1 MYIKS
6 LYEYFKNCN
15 YTVSTDSRN
24 CPKDSLFFALKGDNF
39 DGNKYAANA
48 LENGAAYAVVDN
60 PDYVVEGSDQYIFVH
75 DTLLALQLMANF
87 HRQMQQIPV
96 IGITGTNGKTTTKE
110 LIAVILEKKYK
121 VHYTKGNF
129 NNHIGVPLTLLGIRA
144 EDEIAV
150 IEMGASHLGEIR
162 DLARIAQPDYV
173 LITNIGKAH
182 IEGFGSF
189 ENILKTKMELY
200 DYIKL
205 NREGTVFLN
214 NDDEILKNRVE
225 GIKTVLTYG
234 QSDKADICGSIQLDS
249 LTLSID
255 WAEKTHPE
263 KVFSVNTKLVGDYNL
278 YNVLAAITIGV
289 YFKVSNEDINEA
301 LTEYSPSN
309 NRSQLVQTKK
319 NRLIVDAYN
328 ANPTSMHAALDNFCL
343 IKEENKAVILGDMK
357 ELGKESIN
365 EHQSIIDLLERHPEI
380 TPVIL
385 VGSEFGKVNR
395 KFLHFADKDALLKE
409 LSVNPIANKTILI
422 KGSNSTQLY
431 KIVDAL

>member
-6 LYEYFKNCN
+6 LYEYFKSCN
-15 YTVSTDSRN
+15 YTVSTDSRS

-75 DTLLALQLMANF
+75 DTLLALQLMANY

-110 LIAVILEKKYK
+110 LIAAILEKKYK

-144 EDEIAV
+144 DDEIAV
-150 IEMGASHLGEIR
+150 IEMGASHPGEIR

-205 NREGTVFLN
+205 NRAGTVFLN
-214 NDDEILKNRVE
+214 NDDEILKNKVD

-309 NRSQLVQTKK
+309 NRSQLVQTKT

-357 ELGKESIN
+357 ELGAESIS

-409 LSVNPIANKTILI
+409 LSVKLIENKTILI

>member
-6 LYEYFKNCN
+6 LYEYFKSCN
-15 YTVSTDSRN
+15 YTVSTDSRS

-75 DTLLALQLMANF
+75 DTLLALQLMANY

-110 LIAVILEKKYK
+110 LIAAILEKKYK

-144 EDEIAV
+144 DDEIAV
-150 IEMGASHLGEIR
+150 IEMGASHPREIR

-205 NREGTVFLN
+205 NRAGTVFLN
-214 NDDEILKNRVE
+214 NDDEILKNKVD

-309 NRSQLVQTKK
+309 NRSQLVQTKT

-357 ELGKESIN
+357 ELGEESIS

-409 LSVNPIANKTILI
+409 LSVKPIEHKTILI

>member
-6 LYEYFKNCN
+6 LYEYFKSCN
-15 YTVSTDSRN
+15 YTVSTDSRS

-75 DTLLALQLMANF
+75 DTLLALQLMANY

-110 LIAVILEKKYK
+110 LIAAILEKKYK

-144 EDEIAV
+144 DDEIAV
-150 IEMGASHLGEIR
+150 IEMGASHPGEIR

-205 NREGTVFLN
+205 NRAGTVFLN
-214 NDDEILKNRVE
+214 NDDEILKNKVD

-309 NRSQLVQTKK
+309 NRSQLVQTKT

-328 ANPTSMHAALDNFCL
+328 ANPTSMHAALDNFRL

-357 ELGKESIN
+357 ELGAESIS

-409 LSVNPIANKTILI
+409 LSVKPIEHKTILI

-431 KIVDAL
+431 TIVNAL

>member
-6 LYEYFKNCN
+6 LYEYFKSCN
-15 YTVSTDSRN
+15 YTVSTDSRS

-75 DTLLALQLMANF
+75 DTLLALQLMANY

-110 LIAVILEKKYK
+110 LIAAILEKKYK

-144 EDEIAV
+144 DDEIAV
-150 IEMGASHLGEIR
+150 IEMGASHPGEIR

-205 NREGTVFLN
+205 NRAGTVFLN
-214 NDDEILKNRVE
+214 NDDEILKNRVD

-263 KVFSVNTKLVGDYNL
+263 KVFSVNTKLVGGYNL

-309 NRSQLVQTKK
+309 NRSQLVQTKT

-328 ANPTSMHAALDNFCL
+328 ANPTSMHAALDNFRL

-357 ELGKESIN
+357 ELGAESIS

-409 LSVNPIANKTILI
+409 LSVKPIEHKTILI

-431 KIVDAL
+431 TIVNAL

>member
-6 LYEYFKNCN
+6 LYEYFKSCN
-15 YTVSTDSRN
+15 YTVSTDSRS

-75 DTLLALQLMANF
+75 DTLLALQLMANY

-110 LIAVILEKKYK
+110 LIAAILEKKYK

-144 EDEIAV
+144 DDEIAV
-150 IEMGASHLGEIR
+150 IEMGASHPGEIR

-205 NREGTVFLN
+205 NRAGTVFLN
-214 NDDEILKNRVE
+214 NDDEILKNKVD

-263 KVFSVNTKLVGDYNL
+263 KVFSVNTKLVGGYNL

-309 NRSQLVQTKK
+309 NRSQLVQTKT

-328 ANPTSMHAALDNFCL
+328 ANPTSMHAALDNFRL

-357 ELGKESIN
+357 ELGAESIS

-409 LSVNPIANKTILI
+409 LSVKPIEHKTILI